1 MLLRNKTGEEWISL
15 GGSQR
20 GDFAFARDLIIT
32 AGRTLVGRGFFFG
45 LPLGDNELVALES
58 AECGI
63 DGATG
68 QAGHLHDIEAEAVA
82 EAECLEDESRAMGE
96 SRGTHKLCSMLS
108 RSSVLHRVT
117 IMLELKNVSKSY
129 RSIPAV
135 EDVSFVL
142 KEGEVLGYLGPNGSG
157 KSTTVKM
164 VIGLIQPTKGKVL
177 FEGRSIHDDLASY
190 RAQLGYVPEE
200 AQVYTHLS
208 GLEYLQLI
216 GRLRGMQESLIE
228 RKARELLQLLS
239 LEAAQYSALSDY
251 SKGMKQ
257 RVLIVAALLHDP
269 KLIVFDE
276 PLSGLDAVSA
286 RLFKDLLVLLARE
299 GKAIL
304 YISHVLEVVE
314 RVCNRVIVLAK
325 GKVVADAAPRE
336 LTQLMELPTLESVFA
351 QLVQQTDTEQV
362 AREMVDTMKVQHA

>member
-1 MLLRNKTGEEWISL
+1 
-15 GGSQR
+15 
-20 GDFAFARDLIIT
+20 
-32 AGRTLVGRGFFFG
+32 
-45 LPLGDNELVALES
+45 
-58 AECGI
+58 
-63 DGATG
+63 
-68 QAGHLHDIEAEAVA
+68 
-82 EAECLEDESRAMGE
+82 
-96 SRGTHKLCSMLS
+96 
-108 RSSVLHRVT
+108 
-117 IMLELKNVSKSY
+117 MLELKNVSKSY

-135 EDVSFVL
+135 ENVSFIL

-164 VIGLIQPTKGKVL
+164 VIGMIQPTRGKV
-177 FEGRSIHDDLASY
+177 FFAGRNIHDDLAAY
-190 RAQLGYVPEE
+190 RSQLGYVPEE

-216 GRLRGMQESLIE
+216 GRLRGMQEPLIE
-228 RKARELLQLLS
+228 HKARTLLQLLS

-257 RVLIVAALLHDP
+257 RVLIAAALLHDP
-269 KLIVFDE
+269 RLIVFDE

-314 RVCNRVIVLAK
+314 RVCDRVIVLAR
-325 GKVVADAAPRE
+325 GRVVADAPPAE
-336 LTQLMELPTLESVFA
+336 LTRLMELPTLENVFA
-351 QLVQQTDTEQV
+351 QLVHQTDTQQV
-362 AREMVDTMKVQHA
+362 AREMVDVMKVSA